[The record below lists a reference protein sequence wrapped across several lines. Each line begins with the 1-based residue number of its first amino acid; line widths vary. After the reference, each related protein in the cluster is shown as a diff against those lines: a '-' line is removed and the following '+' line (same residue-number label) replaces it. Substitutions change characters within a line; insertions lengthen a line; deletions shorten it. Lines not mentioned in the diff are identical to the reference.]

1 MSKAKGRKRWSK
13 GVKGNYDI
21 KIAIKNDHERGDQEA
36 RVSADL

>member
-13 GVKGNYDI
+13 GVKGNYHI

-36 RVSADL
+36 KVSADL